1 MKNYR
6 KFMVMIC
13 VIVILCSMAMV
24 GCNNREPKGE
34 FYTLQQGYDNGLI
47 TIEELQTIA
56 YNHSN
61 GHNCSFITPIP
72 KDPESLDEETMQK
85 IKNDALIFLLAQ
97 KGKDGKQ
104 KYPNAT
110 INDISVIGYYG
121 TYNGVIV
128 AKIADGFNGW
138 ADMVE
143 TTIIAVVEF
152 TYSGVLPVLWKEN
165 K

>member
-6 KFMVMIC
+6 KFMVALCI
-13 VIVILCSMAMV
+13 IVILCSMVMV
-24 GCNNREPKGE
+24 GCDNREPKGE

-56 YNHSN
+56 YYHSN
-61 GHNCSFITPIP
+61 GHNCSYITPIP

-143 TTIIAVVEF
+143 TTIIAGVEF

>member
-6 KFMVMIC
+6 KLMVAIC
-13 VIVILCSMAMV
+13 VIVILCSIAMG
-24 GCNNREPKGE
+24 GCDNREPKGE
-34 FYTLQQGYDNGLI
+34 FYTLQQGYNNGLI

-56 YNHSN
+56 YYNSN
-61 GHNCSFITPIP
+61 GNDCSFITPIP

-85 IKNDALIFLLAQ
+85 IKNDALIILLAQ

-143 TTIIAVVEF
+143 TTIIAGVEF